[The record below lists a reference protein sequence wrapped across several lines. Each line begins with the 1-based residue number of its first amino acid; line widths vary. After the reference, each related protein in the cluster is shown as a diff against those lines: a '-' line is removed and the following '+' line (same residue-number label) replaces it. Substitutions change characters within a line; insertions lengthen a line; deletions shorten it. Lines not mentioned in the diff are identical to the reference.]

1 MAKKT
6 VIALGFFDGIHLG
19 HSKLLARTVTIAREL
34 GAEPAMLTFD
44 SHPDELTAVEQIP
57 LITSPEERADLVREL
72 YGIENVIA
80 LRFDETLRRMHWTD
94 FAEWLVR
101 DFGAVYFIVGYDFG
115 FGFKAEGTAKKLRNW
130 CFMQEPKLVCDI
142 VPAVKLDGITVSST
156 YIRQLLL
163 DGEVARANRFL
174 GHRHR
179 LTDVVRFG
187 FALGRTIGA
196 PTINM
201 LFPKGVIV
209 PKCGVYA
216 TVIHIDGE
224 AHNGVT
230 NIGKRPTVS
239 SSDDVTVETYILD
252 FDQMVYGKLVTLEFA
267 EFIREEMKFDSVEDL
282 QTQIKL
288 DAESVR
294 QWFAAND
301 AT

>member
-1 MAKKT
+1 MSKKT

-19 HSKLLARTVTIAREL
+19 HSKLLSRTEKLADEL

-44 SHPDELTAVEQIP
+44 SHPDELTGIEQIP

-101 DFGAVYFIVGYDFG
+101 DFGAVHFIVGYDFT
-115 FGFKAEGTAKKLRNW
+115 FGYKAEGTARKLRNW

-142 VPAVKLDGITVSST
+142 IPAVAIDGITVSST
-156 YIRQLLL
+156 YIRKLLL
-163 DGEVARANRFL
+163 DGDISRANRFL

-187 FALGRTIGA
+187 FALGRTIGT

-201 LFPKGVIV
+201 LFPKGVII
-209 PKCGVYA
+209 PKFGVYA
-216 TVIHIDGE
+216 TEIHIDGIS
-224 AHNGVT
+224 HRGVT

-239 SSDDVTVETYILD
+239 SSDTVSVETFILD

-267 EFIREEMKFDSVEDL
+267 EFIREEQKFNNIEAL
-282 QTQIKL
+282 KAQIER
-288 DAESVR
+288 DIETVR
-294 QWFAAND
+294 GMDFEE
-301 AT
+301 